1 MYAFNSGD
9 VAFPNEV
16 VIGAGTAQS
25 GYGLWVSHD
34 GTNDALT
41 VDSSGIVYS
50 DTTYDNTSVEAA
62 NVYIDAEGEFYR
74 STASSRK
81 YKTDIN
87 YQGVDGNLVY
97 QLQPASFKEKRTGQ
111 EFIGFITEDVAEVDP
126 RLVLFD
132 QEGAPDALRYDHFSA
147 LLAKAI
153 QDLKIEIDNLKA
165 ETTTSTESLTVVD
178 NPDLDIETLV
188 VQQAAT
194 FYGTLYVKGEAGFEH
209 KVVFEDEVEF
219 QDHIIVADDTAGT
232 AIVLANT
239 TSTAI
244 VFAKEYQKT
253 PRITLASNGDP
264 RARFWLED
272 KSIQGFKIVIAEPQE
287 TDLSFDWIALAVKT
301 DENQPQPAGEPP
313 IIKNLLISR
322 TEVGLDEKVEF
333 WVTATDP
340 DTTGAILNYSWS
352 VSPEIG
358 SLTSPDSSRTNW
370 SVSNLDSNTELTVT
384 VTVSDGINSVSESKT
399 LTLLGTSQEVPPA
412 ERPTIVL
419 GCTDQLA
426 LNYNSEANEDDGSC
440 EYEVVQETPTS
451 TEEIV
456 VEEEPTATTTE
467 EVVVEETEGGVGGPE
482 L

>member
-1 MYAFNSGD
+1 
-9 VAFPNEV
+9 
-16 VIGAGTAQS
+16 
-25 GYGLWVSHD
+25 
-34 GTNDALT
+34 
-41 VDSSGIVYS
+41 
-50 DTTYDNTSVEAA
+50 
-62 NVYIDAEGEFYR
+62 
-74 STASSRK
+74 
-81 YKTDIN
+81 
-87 YQGVDGNLVY
+87 
-97 QLQPASFKEKRTGQ
+97 
-111 EFIGFITEDVAEVDP
+111 
-126 RLVLFD
+126 
-132 QEGAPDALRYDHFSA
+132 
-147 LLAKAI
+147 
-153 QDLKIEIDNLKA
+153 
-165 ETTTSTESLTVVD
+165 
-178 NPDLDIETLV
+178 
-188 VQQAAT
+188 
-194 FYGTLYVKGEAGFEH
+194 
-209 KVVFEDEVEF
+209 
-219 QDHIIVADDTAGT
+219 
-232 AIVLANT
+232 
-239 TSTAI
+239 
-244 VFAKEYQKT
+244 
-253 PRITLASNGDP
+253 LASNGDP